1 MAVSF
6 LGALCLASSLALTP
20 SLQGELTRRKH
31 FRTLSQSDEE
41 NTSISR
47 RMIVDKLRFFT
58 AGMVLGPGVASGPA
72 TATNLKK
79 FNAKLSTLGL
89 AELSS
94 IPNGFNAILE
104 SYTQSNPKLL
114 VEFFYPNNWLAI
126 RPSINTNGEAG
137 TVSAGDYGKG
147 DSAALYV
154 SDASKDSKDFYKK
167 VIIGGISQRGDNQ
180 YQNFAIIKVRPG
192 TLKDYVLVDFEY
204 ELLTGAGFVV
214 ERKGVGSITT
224 VGSKAP
230 VLIAVTTASRWKK
243 LEPTLRTVADS
254 FRAYEQ
260 TAADIDLGS
269 DI

>member
-6 LGALCLASSLALTP
+6 LWALCLASSLALSP
-20 SLQGELTRRKH
+20 SLQGDSPSRTRFWK
-31 FRTLSQSDEE
+31 LSRSDET
-41 NTSISR
+41 NTAFSR
-47 RMIVDKLRFFT
+47 RMVIDKLRLLT
-58 AGMVLGPGVASGPA
+58 PCVVLGPGVSSGPA

-89 AELSS
+89 TELSS

-114 VEFFYPNNWLAI
+114 VEFFYPNSWLAI

-147 DSAALYV
+147 DSAALFV
-154 SDASKDSKDFYKK
+154 SDASKDSKDFYQK
-167 VIIGGISQRGDNQ
+167 VLIGGISQRGDNQ

-192 TLKDYVLVDFEY
+192 TIKDYVLVDFEY

-214 ERKGVGSITT
+214 ERRGVGSITT
-224 VGSKAP
+224 IGSKAP

-260 TAADIDLGS
+260 TAADIDLGT